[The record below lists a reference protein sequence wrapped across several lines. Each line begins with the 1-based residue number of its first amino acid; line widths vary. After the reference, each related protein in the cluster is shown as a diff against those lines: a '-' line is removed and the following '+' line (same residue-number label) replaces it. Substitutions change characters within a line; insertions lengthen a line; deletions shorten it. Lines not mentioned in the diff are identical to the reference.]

1 MTNDHPVYL
10 SSLLSLHAPLHLSSS
25 HTDPLGVHLNPSLLF
40 ALAFS
45 VPSDRNAMSL
55 LNYLVTSYSI
65 SSSCTCSG
73 KPSVSS
79 LGQLL
84 SSSLHPSTSFWH
96 PSIAIIIAL
105 MSLPS
110 HPEGPQGQGMCS
122 HVCSH
127 RREKERRW
135 ERKRRE
141 RREGGSRRW
150 LVGPQHPFPTS
161 LTSCEGITFPCSQ
174 SWCQGVIDPT
184 LKSGPEWPKEI
195 TVFQVSGYR
204 WVQIWVYNPVRDIFW
219 VFRER
224 QASFYKRYQRHFP
237 LPDWYE

>member
-127 RREKERRW
+127 RREKERR
-135 ERKRRE
+135 
-141 RREGGSRRW
+141 
-150 LVGPQHPFPTS
+150 
-161 LTSCEGITFPCSQ
+161 
-174 SWCQGVIDPT
+174 
-184 LKSGPEWPKEI
+184 
-195 TVFQVSGYR
+195 
-204 WVQIWVYNPVRDIFW
+204 
-219 VFRER
+219 
-224 QASFYKRYQRHFP
+224 
-237 LPDWYE
+237 